1 MSTQHI
7 EQKKLLEEAHVGIL
21 KAKAEILE
29 AKMQIIKMKTAAL
42 RARAQ
47 TLKNL
52 ALISHV

>member
-1 MSTQHI
+1 MSTQQN